1 MLLENMFDILTES
14 QVQNLKT
21 LKSYVRLKKREKKSA
36 VRSEPSHFE

>member
-14 QVQNLKT
+14 QVLCKI
-21 LKSYVRLKKREKKSA
+21 KKEKKSA